1 MHYNNYNFFTYID
14 NINEKNIT
22 KFNKKVNI
30 ILRNYKDKFKNH
42 DLVKLVQ
49 FCKKNKRK
57 IYLANDFKKAKNLNF
72 DGVYIPSFNKLS
84 INYDKG
90 TRNNFTVLGS
100 AHNIK
105 EIQIKKSQKIDI
117 IFMSPLFKND
127 KNKDHLGVI
136 KFNLIRKNFKEKFVA
151 LGGINSKN
159 KSMLKLLNIN
169 GYAAISYFKIRD
181 QL

>member
-14 NINEKNIT
+14 NLNEENIT

-30 ILRNYKDKFKNH
+30 ILRNYKNKFKNQ
-42 DLVKLVQ
+42 DLAKLVR

-57 IYLANDFKKAKNLNF
+57 IYLANDVKKAKNLNF

-84 INYDKG
+84 IKYDKG
-90 TRNNFTVLGS
+90 IKSNFTILGS

-105 EIQIKKSQKIDI
+105 EIQIKKNQKIDI
-117 IFMSPLFKND
+117 IFMSPLFKSN
-127 KNKDHLGVI
+127 KNKEHLGVI
-136 KFNLIRKNFKEKFVA
+136 KFNLIRKNFKNKFIA

-159 KSMLKLLNIN
+159 KSMLKLINIT
-169 GYAAISYFKIRD
+169 GYAAISYFKNYD